1 MSRFP
6 MRILLAL
13 DPFEKHSKPHESE
26 IQDLK
31 RWFADSGSTLEA
43 VHVIQWD
50 PESSDAAE
58 RYKKSYDRLTGLIE
72 DWGMSG
78 WVTPSVL
85 QDRFGG
91 REGAV
96 DTLVAHI
103 EMKSVDLVLVASRGR
118 RWMSRMILGSF
129 SERLLVESP
138 VPVLFLGTRP
148 VVTELPPI
156 LLFPTDFSP
165 ASKAAFSV
173 FVAQVKPLDAEILL
187 LHVEQYPGLITGYGL
202 TGVGAY
208 LPEVYWK
215 IQKESSISEGETWVE
230 YARNNGVRARFLLE
244 ECGSNPESVILKIA
258 VEQGVRLIGV
268 ASVRSELDK
277 LVLGS
282 ISTRLFR
289 WSRMNVWALG
299 PRAYG
304 VILAQRSTG
313 PSLEAP
319 SPPPG

>member
-1 MSRFP
+1 MSRSP

-13 DPFEKHSKPHESE
+13 DPYEKHSRPHESE
-26 IQDLK
+26 IRDLK

-43 VHVIQWD
+43 VHVIPWD
-50 PESSDAAE
+50 PEDSDAAE
-58 RYKKSYDRLTGLIE
+58 RYKKAYDRLTGLIE
-72 DWGMSG
+72 EWGMGG
-78 WVTPSVL
+78 WVTPSVI

-91 REGAV
+91 RDGAV
-96 DTLVAHI
+96 DTLVADI
-103 EMKSVDLVLVASRGR
+103 EMKSVDLVMVASRGR

-148 VVTELPPI
+148 VVTELPPT
-156 LLFPTDFSP
+156 LLFPTDFST
-165 ASKAAFSV
+165 ASRAAFEA
-173 FVAQVKPLDAEILL
+173 FVGQVKPLDAEILL

-215 IQKESSISEGETWVE
+215 IQKESSISEGQCWVD
-230 YARNNGVRARFLLE
+230 YANSRGVKARFLLE
-244 ECGSNPESVILKIA
+244 ECGSNPESVILKTAI
-258 VEQGVRLIGV
+258 EQGVRLIGV
-268 ASVRSELDK
+268 ASVRSEFEK

-289 WSRMNVWALG
+289 WSRMNVWVLG
-299 PRAYG
+299 PKAFG
-304 VILAQRSTG
+304 VILAQRSVG
-313 PSLEAP
+313 PSLESSA
-319 SPPPG
+319 SPPG